1 MTDSP
6 SNNPPPL
13 RSQRLGGEGIF
24 VAADTFL
31 ATASNS
37 GYNLQVC
44 SRRTPV
50 CDQYKMDFKTKVEDG
65 AQPSKFFYGW
75 YIVAVGVLVHIA
87 ATFAFSS
94 TLSIFLKPITE
105 ELGVSRGAFSLIR
118 TFEIGVA
125 ALIVPLLGPWIDRHG
140 GRGILVLGVLMES
153 AGLLLSSLVQSFWQ
167 FVLVRCSLVIA
178 GEALLG
184 SLVINVTIAQWFV
197 RKRGRA
203 MGIANLGTGIAK
215 LGIPLVA
222 ASLFVL
228 IGWRGTWAVFG
239 IIAPLLVVAPA
250 LIFVRRR
257 PEDIGLRPDGE
268 PPIQSP
274 DPASSKSETPS
285 ARQRRSLPPEV
296 FWSRAEV
303 LRLSAFWLLVIT
315 FGIASVGI
323 AGLNL
328 HIFSYVTDIG
338 FSPLIGASFM
348 STIALTQLGSTLVWG
363 MLADRFD
370 VRKVSCVQFLIQGVG
385 LVIITTSTDIR
396 MVYAGF
402 FLYGTGLAGS
412 FVLRETIWANFFGR
426 ASLGTVRGLSLFF
439 SHLFAASGAPFFGF
453 LYDRMGSYDFSF
465 TIFACALFTSSVLI
479 LLAKPPQKYSLL
491 ANFSKRE

>member
-1 MTDSP
+1 MTTH
-6 SNNPPPL
+6 L
-13 RSQRLGGEGIF
+13 RQER
-24 VAADTFL
+24 
-31 ATASNS
+31 
-37 GYNLQVC
+37 
-44 SRRTPV
+44 
-50 CDQYKMDFKTKVEDG
+50 
-65 AQPSKFFYGW
+65 SKFFYGW
-75 YIVAVGVLVHIA
+75 YIVGVAILVNIA
-87 ATFAFSS
+87 GTFAFSS

-125 ALIVPLLGPWIDRHG
+125 AMIVPLLGPWIDRHG
-140 GRGILVLGVLMES
+140 GRGILVVGVLMEGT
-153 AGLLLSSLVQSFWQ
+153 GLLLSSLVQNFWQ

-197 RKRGRA
+197 RNRGRA

-215 LGIPLVA
+215 LGIPLIA

-228 IGWRGTWAVFG
+228 VGWRGTWAVFG
-239 IIAPLLVVAPA
+239 IVAPLLVVAPA

-257 PEDIGLRPDGE
+257 PEDMGLRPDGE
-268 PPIQSP
+268 
-274 DPASSKSETPS
+274 
-285 ARQRRSLPPEV
+285 ARQVSEAWPAISERSANAQPRSVSRETL
-296 FWSRAEV
+296 WSRSEV
-303 LRLSAFWLLVIT
+303 LRLPVFWLLVVT

-338 FSPLIGASFM
+338 YSPLIAASFM

-363 MLADRFD
+363 ILADRFD
-370 VRKVSCVQFLIQGVG
+370 LRKVSCIQFVIQGVG
-385 LVIITTSTDIR
+385 LVVAISSVDIR
-396 MVYAGF
+396 LVYLGF

-412 FVLRETIWANFFGR
+412 FVLREVIWADFFGR
-426 ASLGTVRGLSLFF
+426 ASLGKVRGLSLFF

-453 LYDRMGSYDFSF
+453 LHDRMGSYNLSF
-465 TIFACALFTSSVLI
+465 TIFSCALFTSAFLI
-479 LLAKPPQKYSLL
+479 LFAQPPLKT
-491 ANFSKRE
+491 SKEE

>member
-1 MTDSP
+1 MNDLDQP
-6 SNNPPPL
+6 
-13 RSQRLGGEGIF
+13 
-24 VAADTFL
+24 
-31 ATASNS
+31 TASR
-37 GYNLQVC
+37 VPP
-44 SRRTPV
+44 R
-50 CDQYKMDFKTKVEDG
+50 
-65 AQPSKFFYGW
+65 FFYGW
-75 YIVAVGVLVHIA
+75 YIVAVGILVNIA
-87 ATFAFSS
+87 GTFAFSS

-125 ALIVPLLGPWIDRHG
+125 ALIVPMLGSWIDRHG
-140 GRGILVLGVLMES
+140 GRGVLVLGVLMEG

-167 FVLVRCSLVIA
+167 FVVVRCSLVIA

-203 MGIANLGTGIAK
+203 MGIANLGTGVAK
-215 LGIPLVA
+215 LSIPIAA

-228 IGWRGTWAVFG
+228 VGWRYTWAIFG

-250 LIFVRRR
+250 LIFVRRQ
-257 PEDIGLRPDGE
+257 PEDLGLRPDGDA
-268 PPIQSP
+268 PLA
-274 DPASSKSETPS
+274 PASSRQTTDESPKES
-285 ARQRRSLPPEV
+285 AQSSNEAVWTRAQAIRLPT
-296 FWSRAEV
+296 FWV
-303 LRLSAFWLLVIT
+303 LVIT

-338 FSPLIGASFM
+338 HSPLVAASFM
-348 STIALTQLGSTLVWG
+348 STIAITQLGSTLVWG

-370 VRKVSCVQFLIQGVG
+370 IRKVSCIQFLIQGVG
-385 LVIITTSTDIR
+385 LITAITSRQIYVTYI
-396 MVYAGF
+396 GF

-412 FVLRETIWANFFGR
+412 FVLREVIWANFFGR
-426 ASLGTVRGLSLFF
+426 NSFGTVRGLSMLF

-453 LYDRMGSYDFSF
+453 LHDRTGSYDLSF
-465 TIFACALFTSSVLI
+465 TLFSCALFTSAFLV
-479 LLAKPPQKYSLL
+479 LLAKKPHSLP
-491 ANFSKRE
+491 S

>member
-1 MTDSP
+1 MTDT
-6 SNNPPPL
+6 NRGND
-13 RSQRLGGEGIF
+13 R
-24 VAADTFL
+24 
-31 ATASNS
+31 AT
-37 GYNLQVC
+37 Q
-44 SRRTPV
+44 
-50 CDQYKMDFKTKVEDG
+50 
-65 AQPSKFFYGW
+65 SKIFYGW
-75 YIVAVGVLVHIA
+75 YIVGVGILVNIA
-87 ATFAFSS
+87 GTFAFSS

-125 ALIVPLLGPWIDRHG
+125 AMIVPLLGSWIDRHG
-140 GRGILVLGVLMES
+140 GRGILVLGVLMEG
-153 AGLLLSSLVQSFWQ
+153 AGLLLSSLVQNFWQ

-215 LGIPLVA
+215 LGIPLIA

-239 IIAPLLVVAPA
+239 VVAPRLVVAPA
-250 LIFVRRR
+250 LLFVRRR

-268 PPIQSP
+268 PPLPNP
-274 DPASSKSETPS
+274 DPPAATDVTTPT
-285 ARQRRSLPPEV
+285 AQRRNLPVET

-303 LRLSAFWLLVIT
+303 LRLPAFWLLVAT

-328 HIFSYVTDIG
+328 HIYSYVTDIG
-338 FSPLIGASFM
+338 YSPLVAASFM
-348 STIALTQLGSTLVWG
+348 STIALTQLGSTLLWG
-363 MLADRFD
+363 ALADKFD
-370 VRKVSCVQFLIQGVG
+370 IRKVSCVQFVIQGMG
-385 LVIITTSTDIR
+385 LVVAITNSQVEL
-396 MVYAGF
+396 VYAGF

-412 FVLRETIWANFFGR
+412 FVLREVIWANFFGR
-426 ASLGTVRGLSLFF
+426 MSLGTVRGLSLFF

-453 LYDRMGSYDFSF
+453 LHDRMGSYNLSF
-465 TIFACALFTSSVLI
+465 AIFAGALFTSAFLI
-479 LLAKPPQKYSLL
+479 LLARPPQKQYSGRRP
-491 ANFSKRE
+491 ARPSSTGPYRS

>member
-1 MTDSP
+1 MTERGAAAGSAK
-6 SNNPPPL
+6 PP
-13 RSQRLGGEGIF
+13 
-24 VAADTFL
+24 
-31 ATASNS
+31 
-37 GYNLQVC
+37 
-44 SRRTPV
+44 
-50 CDQYKMDFKTKVEDG
+50 
-65 AQPSKFFYGW
+65 KFFYGW
-75 YIVAVGVLVHIA
+75 YIVAVGVLVNIA
-87 ATFAFSS
+87 GTFAFSS

-125 ALIVPLLGPWIDRHG
+125 ALIVPLLGSWIDRHG
-140 GRGILVLGVLMES
+140 GRGVLVLGVLMES
-153 AGLLLSSLVQSFWQ
+153 AGLMLSSLVQNFWQ
-167 FVLVRCSLVIA
+167 FVFVRCSLVIA

-215 LGIPLVA
+215 LSIPLVA

-239 IIAPLLVVAPA
+239 IVAPLLVVAPA

-257 PEDIGLRPDGE
+257 PEDIGLHPDGE
-268 PPIQSP
+268 PPAPIFQKATDRKKP
-274 DPASSKSETPS
+274 RPTSEPQGRLGDVT
-285 ARQRRSLPPEV
+285 
-296 FWSRAEV
+296 WSRSEV
-303 LRLSAFWLLVIT
+303 LRLPAFWLLVIT
-315 FGIASVGI
+315 FGIAGIGI

-328 HIFSYVTDIG
+328 HVFSYVTDRG

-348 STIALTQLGSTLVWG
+348 STIAITQLGSTLVWG
-363 MLADRFD
+363 MLADRYD
-370 VRKVSCVQFLIQGVG
+370 VRKVSCVQFFIQGTG
-385 LVIITTSTDIR
+385 LVIITASADIGL
-396 MVYAGF
+396 VYTGF

-412 FVLRETIWANFFGR
+412 FVLREMIWANFFGR

-453 LYDRMGSYDFSF
+453 LYDRAGSYDLSF
-465 TIFACALFTSSVLI
+465 TIFTGALFTSSFLI
-479 LLAKPPQKYSLL
+479 LLAKRPLK
-491 ANFSKRE
+491 AG

>member
-1 MTDSP
+1 M
-6 SNNPPPL
+6 NV
-13 RSQRLGGEGIF
+13 RSM
-24 VAADTFL
+24 
-31 ATASNS
+31 AT
-37 GYNLQVC
+37 Q
-44 SRRTPV
+44 
-50 CDQYKMDFKTKVEDG
+50 
-65 AQPSKFFYGW
+65 QPRFFYGW
-75 YIVAVGVLVHIA
+75 YIVGVGILVNIA
-87 ATFAFSS
+87 GTFAFSS

-125 ALIVPLLGPWIDRHG
+125 ALIVPMLGPWIDRHG
-140 GRGILVLGVLMES
+140 GRGVLVLGVLMEG
-153 AGLLLSSLVQSFWQ
+153 AGMLLSSLVQSFWQ
-167 FVLVRCSLVIA
+167 FVIVRCSLVIA

-215 LGIPLVA
+215 LSIPLAA

-228 IGWRGTWAVFG
+228 VGWRSTWAIFG
-239 IIAPLLVVAPA
+239 IVAPLLVVAPA

-257 PEDIGLRPDGE
+257 PEDIGLRPDGDPPVPGQRETDPKPSRLE
-268 PPIQSP
+268 PSDSIDNAQ
-274 DPASSKSETPS
+274 
-285 ARQRRSLPPEV
+285 
-296 FWSRAEV
+296 WSRAQAI
-303 LRLSAFWLLVIT
+303 RLPAFWFLVIT

-338 FSPLIGASFM
+338 YSPLIAASFM

-363 MLADRFD
+363 MLADKFD
-370 VRKVSCVQFLIQGVG
+370 IRKVSCVQFLIQAVG
-385 LVIITTSTDIR
+385 LVTVISTR
-396 MVYAGF
+396 QLPLTYVGF

-412 FVLRETIWANFFGR
+412 VVLREVIWANFFGR
-426 ASLGTVRGLSLFF
+426 VSLGTVRGLSMFF

-453 LYDRMGSYDFSF
+453 LHDRTGSYDQSF
-465 TIFACALFTSSVLI
+465 TIFTVALFTSAFLV
-479 LLAKPPQKYSLL
+479 LLARPPRMPLDAKPENSNQLSRSGQTTLP
-491 ANFSKRE
+491 A

>member
-1 MTDSP
+1 MALRTQATDGP
-6 SNNPPPL
+6 
-13 RSQRLGGEGIF
+13 RS
-24 VAADTFL
+24 
-31 ATASNS
+31 
-37 GYNLQVC
+37 
-44 SRRTPV
+44 
-50 CDQYKMDFKTKVEDG
+50 
-65 AQPSKFFYGW
+65 SKIFYGW
-75 YIVAVGVLVHIA
+75 YIVAVGVLVNIA
-87 ATFAFSS
+87 GTFAFSS

-105 ELGVSRGAFSLIR
+105 ELEVSRGAFSLIR

-140 GRGILVLGVLMES
+140 GRGILVLGVLMEG

-215 LGIPLVA
+215 LSIPLVA

-239 IIAPLLVVAPA
+239 IVAPLLVVAPA
-250 LIFVRRR
+250 LLFVRRR
-257 PEDIGLRPDGE
+257 PEDIGLYPDGE
-268 PPIQSP
+268 APL
-274 DPASSKSETPS
+274 PAHNKSSEKEESPS
-285 ARQRRSLPPEV
+285 AGRERILQTEIY
-296 FWSRAEV
+296 WSRGEV
-303 LRLSAFWLLVIT
+303 VRLPAFWLLVIT

-338 FSPLIGASFM
+338 YSPLVGASFM
-348 STIALTQLGSTLVWG
+348 STIALTQIGSTLVWG
-363 MLADRFD
+363 ILADRFD

-385 LVIITTSTDIR
+385 LVIITTSADIR
-396 MVYAGF
+396 LVYAGF

-412 FVLRETIWANFFGR
+412 FVLREMIWANFFGR

-439 SHLFAASGAPFFGF
+439 SHLFAASGAPFIGF
-453 LYDRMGSYDFSF
+453 LYDRAGSYDVSF
-465 TIFACALFTSSVLI
+465 TLFSCALFTSAFLI
-479 LLAKPPQKYSLL
+479 LLARPPQKR
-491 ANFSKRE
+491 A